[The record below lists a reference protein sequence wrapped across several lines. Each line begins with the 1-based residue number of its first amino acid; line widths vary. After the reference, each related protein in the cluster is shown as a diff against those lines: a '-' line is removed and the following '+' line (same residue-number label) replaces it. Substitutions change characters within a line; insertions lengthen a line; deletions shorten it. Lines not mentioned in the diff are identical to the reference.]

1 MFYNRRQYT
10 FRVALLYSGSQL
22 GNAFGGLFAVAILK
36 ADGLHGIE
44 GWRWV
49 CSVPSILPFHSFLNV
64 NLQLFIV
71 EGVATVGIALLLMLV
86 LPNSMATVTG
96 LSATERDWLAW
107 NFESD
112 QGQRDDKNE
121 LSGWQAFKMAAADP
135 KTYLLMGTLHMV
147 CGVRKELAKTNVK
160 YRPTSRLP

>member
-36 ADGLHGIE
+36 ADGVHGIE

-49 CSVPSILPFHSFLNV
+49 RVLTKHPFNNFCDTAIG
-64 NLQLFIV
+64 QLFIV
-71 EGVATVGIALLLMLV
+71 EGVATVGIALILMFI
-86 LPNSMATVTG
+86 LPNSMSTITG
-96 LSATERDWLAW
+96 LSTTERDWLAW

-112 QGQRDDKNE
+112 QGQRDNKDE
-121 LSGWQAFKMAAADP
+121 LGGWQAFKMAAADP

-147 CGVRKELAKTNVK
+147 R
-160 YRPTSRLP
+160 